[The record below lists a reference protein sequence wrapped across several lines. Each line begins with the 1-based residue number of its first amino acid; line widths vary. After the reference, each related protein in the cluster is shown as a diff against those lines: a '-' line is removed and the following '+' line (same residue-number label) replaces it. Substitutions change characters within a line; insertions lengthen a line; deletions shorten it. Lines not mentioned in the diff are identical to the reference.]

1 MKKVCG
7 LDVHKDSIFCA
18 IYNGDICSMVKEF
31 TTMTPEIYSM
41 GEYLQSEEV
50 EEIALESTGIY
61 WIPVWDLLY
70 EMGFKLT
77 LVNPYLIKQMPG
89 RKSDIKDA
97 QWIATLLHKGLIRGS
112 FVPPPVIQE
121 LRVYSRKHG
130 KLKQQVTRIL
140 TVMDSVLVKCAIHA
154 SSCLSTI
161 NTKSFMCIVDAL
173 IAGWTDPCYLVS
185 LVYGNRK
192 NKQSGKLKEALTGN
206 VKKHHL
212 QELSW
217 AKQEYD
223 MYQVQISECLFEM
236 TRICDEHFSLM
247 IKLLKTI
254 PGVSQISAMTI
265 IAETGGD
272 MSVFESSDKI
282 VGWAGL
288 RPRNDESAGKY
299 KSTAIT
305 KGNKY
310 LRTILVQVAW
320 AASRTKNSFFKEK
333 LQRLSMRKPRKKALI
348 AIARKMLVVIWN
360 ILKKA
365 EEYNPRLVPV
375 QDPVKM
381 KARLAYHMKEYEKTA
396 KLLNITI

>member
-1 MKKVCG
+1 
-7 LDVHKDSIFCA
+7 
-18 IYNGDICSMVKEF
+18 
-31 TTMTPEIYSM
+31 
-41 GEYLQSEEV
+41 
-50 EEIALESTGIY
+50 
-61 WIPVWDLLY
+61 
-70 EMGFKLT
+70 
-77 LVNPYLIKQMPG
+77 
-89 RKSDIKDA
+89 
-97 QWIATLLHKGLIRGS
+97 
-112 FVPPPVIQE
+112 
-121 LRVYSRKHG
+121 
-130 KLKQQVTRIL
+130 
-140 TVMDSVLVKCAIHA
+140 
-154 SSCLSTI
+154 
-161 NTKSFMCIVDAL
+161 MCIVDAL

-333 LQRLSMRKPRKKALI
+333 FQRLSMRKPRKKALI